1 MTTIVDYG
9 VGNIASVMNMI
20 VKAGG
25 KAKIS
30 SDPRELAIATRLIIP
45 GVGSFDHGVSQ
56 LKKFGHFGVIQEAS
70 LMGIPILG
78 ICLGMQLLCN
88 RSEEGIQS
96 GLGLIDAECKKFSF
110 DNDLPKLRT
119 PHVGW
124 NNVKAVKKN
133 PLISIAEFD
142 LRFYFTHSFH
152 VVCEKESDIL
162 ATFEYG
168 SRYVA
173 AISNNNVYG
182 VQFHPE
188 KSHRF
193 GMALIKNFLSIE
205 C

>member
-9 VGNIASVMNMI
+9 VGNIASVLNMI

-25 KAKIS
+25 KAKVS
-30 SDPRELAIATRLIIP
+30 SDPRELASATRLIIP

-56 LKKFGHFGVIQEAS
+56 LKTLGHFFALQEAA
-70 LMGIPILG
+70 LKGIPILG

-96 GLGLIDAECKKFSF
+96 GLGLIDAECKKLSF
-110 DNDLPKLRT
+110 GNDLPKLRI

-124 NNVKAVKKN
+124 SNVTVVKESA
-133 PLISIAEFD
+133 LISIAERD

-152 VVCEKESDIL
+152 VVCVKDSDVL

-168 SRYVA
+168 SDYVA
-173 AISNNNVYG
+173 AISRDNVFG

-193 GMALIKNFLSIE
+193 GMTLIKNFLSIE